1 MFLIR
6 FPILT
11 RLLCKGGSLPPLHPP
26 RRAEPA
32 RPQSPAACNCF
43 PPLRA
48 SKRSTYFIRE
58 RWVGCQRR
66 LAARLR
72 RAAGFHPYEQEKQI
86 KKCPRH
92 RLHGIRGESKQAA
105 AVPPF
110 FTQKQPRQTPASLH
124 REIVSQG
131 KTVCQPAAP
140 TILSCINRTAASFG
154 CSITGATRCGLGRL
168 GDGVPSI
175 PVLHRLQPMTGAL
188 C

>member
-1 MFLIR
+1 MHES
-6 FPILT
+6 
-11 RLLCKGGSLPPLHPP
+11 LL
-26 RRAEPA
+26 REPF
-32 RPQSPAACNCF
+32 SK
-43 PPLRA
+43 LR
-48 SKRSTYFIRE
+48 
-58 RWVGCQRR
+58 RR
-66 LAARLR
+66 LAARR
-72 RAAGFHPYEQEKQI
+72 RHTAGFHPYEQEKQI